1 MSLGA
6 NTSSGYADI
15 INENT
20 LGAFIQNT
28 LISRSSNTNPG
39 TCCLGPEVKGPLTV
53 QLPSLLLKSRSC
65 PPPTPAQFAL
75 YPKVA
80 VPSSVLTQ
88 ARASG
93 SSCPKVLAPDKRFA
107 QYRRYQVP
115 AACQALPQSANMAGK
130 SLPSSKN
137 CYSSIECH

>member
-6 NTSSGYADI
+6 NMSSGHTDI
-15 INENT
+15 INERVLENFKPNT
-20 LGAFIQNT
+20 S
-28 LISRSSNTNPG
+28 ISQPKCQDTP
-39 TCCLGPEVKGPLTV
+39 PGPLRV
-53 QLPSLLLKSRSC
+53 QLPSLLLKSKSC

-80 VPSSVLTQ
+80 VPSSILTQ

-107 QYRRYQVP
+107 QYRRYQAP
-115 AACQALPQSANMAGK
+115 ALCQALPQSANMAGK

-137 CYSSIECH
+137 C

>member
-1 MSLGA
+1 M
-6 NTSSGYADI
+6 SSGYAEMLNRETQYNFKPDTSI
-15 INENT
+15 T
-20 LGAFIQNT
+20 QPVC
-28 LISRSSNTNPG
+28 SNTP
-39 TCCLGPEVKGPLTV
+39 PGPLTV
-53 QLPSLLLKSRSC
+53 QLPSLLLKSRNC

-88 ARASG
+88 ARATG

-107 QYRRYQVP
+107 HYKRYEAPVP
-115 AACQALPQSANMAGK
+115 CQALPQSANMAGK

-137 CYSSIECH
+137 C